1 MRLTVEVLDQKTLC
15 WKILACHDDVGIDA
29 APAIV
34 GLLRDGLPP
43 VASIRWNWS
52 RRDPL
57 SPGALPVASP
67 AVSPG
72 RRMPRKKFRR
82 R

>member
-15 WKILACHDDVGIDA
+15 WNVLACHDGVGIDA

-34 GLLRDGLPP
+34 GLLRDGLPA
-43 VASIRWNWS
+43 VVSIRWNWS

-57 SPGALPVASP
+57 SANGPPV
-67 AVSPG
+67 VSPG
-72 RRMPRKKFRR
+72 KGLRRKKFRR
-82 R
+82 G